1 MGNVN
6 FPCGMNTPVIK
17 KIIFTKEVND
27 EIDKI
32 NKGEPIKRTRTSS
45 NRKGYSY
52 EVTTNRPLSDLMAKK
67 RLIELYG
74 GTCSRCGAWPSYIV
88 THNVGD
94 ELQGAWLVERYC
106 CPCFEKW
113 KDKLKND

>member
-1 MGNVN
+1 
-6 FPCGMNTPVIK
+6 MNKPVIK
-17 KIIFTKEVND
+17 KIKFTKEEQD

-32 NKGEPIKRTRTSS
+32 NKGEPIKKTRTSS

-52 EVTTNRPLSDLMAKK
+52 EVTINRPLTDIMAKK

-74 GTCSRCGAWPSYIV
+74 GTCSRCGGWPSYIV

-94 ELQGAWLVERYC
+94 KTQGARLVERYC
-106 CPCFEKW
+106 SPCFEKW
-113 KDKLKND
+113 KDSQKND